1 MTKLDDRIVDL
12 ERENAE
18 LRRQLDESLDQ
29 QTATAEVLGVI
40 SRSTFDLRPVFVTI
54 VETAA
59 RLCDADVAGIF
70 SREGEAYRAVA
81 NFARG

>member
-1 MTKLDDRIVDL
+1 MTKLDDRIVDP

-18 LRRQLDESLDQ
+18 LRRQLAEALDQ
-29 QTATAEVLGVI
+29 QAATAVI

>member
-29 QTATAEVLGVI
+29 QTATA
-40 SRSTFDLRPVFVTI
+40 
-54 VETAA
+54 A